1 MAARDLQF
9 YLVNR
14 QMKDGNREG
23 KPISKSNESRR
34 KITEQAGYRTL
45 KKSKLQQI
53 EEKSNTTGIVIPKL
67 AARNQQN
74 REPPL
79 LHLLGSEKELAS
91 IHQKARKKQQRS
103 ISVTPK
109 EQVNHNQ
116 VNMQAKYTQKKQE
129 NQEKNYAQTSNSA
142 PQQKNVQSPRNPF
155 QGLKT
160 KRGMGNIQEP
170 VQGNQAGTTQSD
182 KKKKNT
188 FCPQNGHCLANP
200 NR

>member
-1 MAARDLQF
+1 
-9 YLVNR
+9 
-14 QMKDGNREG
+14 MKDGNREG

-116 VNMQAKYTQKKQE
+116 VNMQAKYTFNSIDAKHLGTFPASCALAVRHGGHAPWQPRP
-129 NQEKNYAQTSNSA
+129 AQDR
-142 PQQKNVQSPRNPF
+142 PGRNRAQRPALLHGALHPACVLLLGAIPSHAVGPL
-155 QGLKT
+155 Q
-160 KRGMGNIQEP
+160 
-170 VQGNQAGTTQSD
+170 
-182 KKKKNT
+182 
-188 FCPQNGHCLANP
+188 
-200 NR
+200 